1 MKKLTFGLLGAAVV
15 TATVLLVRHAQVN
28 KSLKSGTTRVGEA
41 VPSTISLE
49 RLRALG
55 I

>member
-1 MKKLTFGLLGAAVV
+1 MKKVTFGLLGAAVV
-15 TATVLLVRHAQVN
+15 TATVLLVRHVQLS
-28 KSLKSGTTRVGEA
+28 KTLKSGTTRVGEA
-41 VPSTISLE
+41 APSTISLE